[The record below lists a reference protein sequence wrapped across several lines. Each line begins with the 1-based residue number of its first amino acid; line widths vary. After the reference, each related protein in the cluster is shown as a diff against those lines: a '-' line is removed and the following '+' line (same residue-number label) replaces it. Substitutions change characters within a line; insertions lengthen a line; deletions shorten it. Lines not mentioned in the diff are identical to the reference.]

1 MNSHHYS
8 GPAHK
13 ISMLLALLLALILPG
28 MAHSQVVGNG
38 YNNSLIYKIQS
49 DTNTVYLMG
58 SIHVLAE
65 EYYPLT
71 RAFSYAYY
79 NSQKVVFEIDPEILF
94 SPDFMKKNEK
104 YYTFQDGKTLKSVLS
119 PKAYSLLKKHLESMG
134 INMNKVNKYKPWA
147 LLLSLGKRSRSS
159 LEFRSDLGIEN
170 YFFRLAKDAGKP
182 TGGLETMEDQ
192 LNVFDKLTFKEQGKL
207 IIDAFTSKSPK
218 EQEKEFLTLV
228 KNWHQG
234 NLAELERNVE
244 EGKKYPKLHK
254 AILEDRNRNWI
265 PQIEEF
271 LKEDKNV
278 LVIVGAAHLAGDY
291 GLLNLLTEKGY
302 ELERFSFV
310 MP

>member
-94 SPDFMKKNEK
+94 SPDFMKKNEQ

-147 LLLSLGKRSRSS
+147 LLLSLGKRSKSS

-265 PQIEEF
+265 PQIEGF

>member
-1 MNSHHYS
+1 MNRHHYS

-119 PKAYSLLKKHLESMG
+119 PKAFSLLKKHLESMG
-134 INMNKVNKYKPWA
+134 LNMNKVNKYKPWA
-147 LLLSLGKRSRSS
+147 LLLSLGKRSKSS

-182 TGGLETMEDQ
+182 TGGLETTEDQ

-278 LVIVGAAHLAGDY
+278 LVVVGAAHLAGEY
-291 GLLNLLTEKGY
+291 GLLTLLTEKGY

>member
-147 LLLSLGKRSRSS
+147 LLLSLGKRSKSS

-182 TGGLETMEDQ
+182 TGGLETTEDQ

-234 NLAELERNVE
+234 NLAELERGVE
-244 EGKKYPKLHK
+244 KGKKYPKLHK

-278 LVIVGAAHLAGDY
+278 LVIVGAAHLAGEY